1 MLYVGS
7 STVLDR
13 RMRIIGRMMVF
24 IFSLEFLLMLVLVQK
39 YGLLLFANSIVLLP
53 ILHLCNNL
61 ILAILSLLQLCTYN
75 FRRSSSEEYE
85 IGGFE
90 DTEMCDDEGNP
101 EHEVHYYYDLVAMNN
116 NGTTD
121 REQQQYKQKENQHT
135 LYSAV

>member
-61 ILAILSLLQLCTYN
+61 ILAILSLLQLCTYY

-85 IGGFE
+85 IGIGDDDNDYE
-90 DTEMCDDEGNP
+90 DSEMYDDEGIP
-101 EHEVHYYYDLVAMNN
+101 GVHYYDLVAVHND
-116 NGTTD
+116 GTMD
-121 REQQQYKQKENQHT
+121 REQQQ
-135 LYSAV
+135 